1 VPLTTLFFDLDG
13 TLSNNLVGI
22 ARCLNYGLAN
32 LGYRTLTHA
41 EVLPFVGPPFRESL
55 PRKFPDIDVERA
67 LVLYRERYDTHG
79 WLENDLY
86 EGIADSIRGLY
97 THGYTIAL
105 CTSKPRIF
113 AERIVEHFGLT
124 RYFNGVHGPELDG
137 RFDKKTDLL
146 VHLLHTYKVAPE
158 NAIMIGDRNKDIEAA
173 RHAGTVCCG
182 ALAIARNC
190 RQRARRVLLNR
201 RRSCCTRS
209 TRSTSARSR
218 APAPSR
224 YS

>member
-55 PRKFPDIDVERA
+55 PRHFPDIDVERA
-67 LVLYRERYDTHG
+67 LMLYRERYDTHG

-124 RYFNGVHGPELDG
+124 RYFNGIHGPELDG
-137 RFDKKTDLL
+137 RFDKKSDLL
-146 VHLLHTYKVAPE
+146 VHLLQQYKVAPE
-158 NAIMIGDRNKDIEAA
+158 HAIMIGDRNKDIEAA
-173 RHAGTVCCG
+173 RHAGTHSLGVLWGFGDRNELQAAG
-182 ALAIARNC
+182 AARIIETPS
-190 RQRARRVLLNR
+190 QLLH
-201 RRSCCTRS
+201 TIH
-209 TRSTSARSR
+209 AFD
-218 APAPSR
+218 
-224 YS
+224 